1 VDHSKKNDFWNELTN
16 LGLSWQSP
24 WVIRGDFNAIRNRR
38 EKNEVSLDKTNMQT
52 FNCWIDAFALQ
63 DFKCYRQ
70 FTWARG
76 VEALRWHALIDIL
89 LILHGL
95 PYILLFFLVVFQ
107 ELALII
113 HQFV

>member
-1 VDHSKKNDFWNELTN
+1 MS
-16 LGLSWQSP
+16 LGY
-24 WVIRGDFNAIRNRR
+24 RGNFNAIRNRR
-38 EKNEVSLDKTNMQT
+38 EKNMVYFVKTNMQT
-52 FNCWIDAFALQ
+52 FNCWIDVFAFE
-63 DFKCYRQ
+63 DFKCPDRQ

-95 PYILLFFLVVFQ
+95 PYILLLFLVVFQ
-107 ELALII
+107 EFTLII